1 MQVKSLKITNVRVF
15 ERAEFEFQP
24 GMNLLVGINGA
35 GKSTVLDVL
44 RIMFSKHLPQMVR
57 AGNHRLNFE
66 ESDIHQNRPYM
77 LVELEFEVGG
87 NTFIHTH
94 QLPSKSFSETK
105 KINQVSPKMSTLPSE
120 EYRNALVV
128 FFSPRRSLVLDKEPS
143 AAAKKGGTTAAY
155 ADALRSRELKLR
167 ELVRWWAVQ
176 DQLGREDSRH
186 HNRLSAI
193 IEIALSFLQ
202 QYTDISLDASQ
213 QSLCFKKPN
222 GQEIDVR
229 QLSDGERNVLAL
241 ILDLSR
247 RLVLA
252 NDETDDPLSESKALV
267 IIDELD
273 LHLHP
278 NWQRTIVDRLTE
290 TFPSCQFIATTHSP
304 LIFGEVKPERII
316 LIDNGTANRPSQ
328 SLGMDTNWILRHL
341 MGVTE
346 RETDTKQ
353 ELDRIE
359 KLIEDENYDAATEA
373 IESLRST
380 VGDFPE
386 LVSLQTRIDMFD
398 FWEDEEDEAE

>member
-66 ESDIHQNRPYM
+66 ETDIHQNRPYM

-94 QLPSKSFSETK
+94 QLPSANSSETK

-167 ELVRWWAVQ
+167 ELVLWWVVQ
-176 DQLGREDSRH
+176 DQLGQEDARYKD
-186 HNRLSAI
+186 RLTVI
-193 IEIALSFLQ
+193 TDTALSFLQ
-202 QYTDISLDASQ
+202 QYTGIELDSEQRSLN
-213 QSLCFKKPN
+213 FKKPN
-222 GQEIDVR
+222 GQEIDIR
-229 QLSDGERNVLAL
+229 QLSDGERNVLGI

-252 NDETDDPLSESKALV
+252 NDETDDPLSESRALV

-278 NWQRTIVDRLTE
+278 SWQRTIVDRLTE
-290 TFPSCQFIATTHSP
+290 TFPNCQFIVTTHSP
-304 LIFGEVKPERII
+304 LIIGEVRPNHIT
-316 LIDNGTANRPSQ
+316 LIEDGKTDNPRQ
-328 SLGMDTNWILRHL
+328 SLGMDINWITRYL
-341 MGVTE
+341 MSE
-346 RETDTKQ
+346 NPRKLETDREMK
-353 ELDRIE
+353 RIE
-359 KLIEDENYDAATEA
+359 ELIEKEEYDEAR
-373 IESLRST
+373 ESIDQLRSDL
-380 VGDFPE
+380 GEFPD
-386 LVSLQTRIDMFD
+386 LVSLQTRIDMID
-398 FWEDEEDEAE
+398 FWEDEEDEYE